1 MPARAAPTDVVR
13 ARVMEGLVE
22 AVSTKGY
29 VAVTISDIVRAAQ
42 VSKSTFYAQFADK
55 EECFLAAYAATSE
68 NVLEVLVEA
77 GSREGL
83 SDDDRIR
90 AATEAYLGV
99 IAANPALSR
108 TFIVEV
114 LAAGPAALQARHRV
128 NRRFADELRRL
139 VDERQEKTD
148 PAHPSLSA
156 PAALILV
163 GGMNELV
170 LDAVVE
176 DRIDT
181 LPGLADRVARLVRA
195 AVDVG

>member
-1 MPARAAPTDVVR
+1 MPAQAAPTDVVR
-13 ARVMEGLVE
+13 ARLMDGLVE
-22 AVSTKGY
+22 AVSAKGY

-42 VSKSTFYAQFADK
+42 VSKSTFYAQFTDK

-68 NVLEVLVEA
+68 GVLEVLVEA

-83 SDDDRIR
+83 SDDERIV

-139 VDERQEKTD
+139 VDERQEGRG
-148 PAHPSLSA
+148 SLSA

-176 DRIDT
+176 DRVDT
-181 LPGLADRVARLVRA
+181 LPGLADRVARLVSA

>member
-1 MPARAAPTDVVR
+1 MPAQAAPTDVVR
-13 ARVMEGLVE
+13 ARLMEGLVS
-22 AVSTKGY
+22 AVSAKGY

-42 VSKSTFYAQFADK
+42 VSKSTFYAQFTDK

-68 NVLEVLVEA
+68 GVLEVLVEA

-83 SDDDRIR
+83 SDDERIV

-139 VDERQEKTD
+139 VDERQEGRGT
-148 PAHPSLSA
+148 LSA

-176 DRIDT
+176 DRVDT
-181 LPGLADRVARLVRA
+181 LPGLADRVARLVSA

>member
-1 MPARAAPTDVVR
+1 MPAQAAPTDVVR
-13 ARVMEGLVE
+13 ARLMEGLVE
-22 AVSTKGY
+22 AVSAKGY

-42 VSKSTFYAQFADK
+42 VSKSTFYAQFTDK

-68 NVLEVLVEA
+68 GVLEVLVEA

-83 SDDDRIR
+83 SDDERIV

-139 VDERQEKTD
+139 VEERQD
-148 PAHPSLSA
+148 PSRASLSA

-181 LPGLADRVARLVRA
+181 LPGLADRVARLVSA

>member
-1 MPARAAPTDVVR
+1 MPAQAAPTDVVR
-13 ARVMEGLVE
+13 ARLMEGLVE
-22 AVSTKGY
+22 AVSAKGY

-68 NVLEVLVEA
+68 GVLDVLVEA

-83 SDDDRIR
+83 SDDERIV

-139 VDERQEKTD
+139 VDERQEGRG
-148 PAHPSLSA
+148 SLSA

-176 DRIDT
+176 DRVAT
-181 LPGLADRVARLVRA
+181 LPGLADRVARLVSA